1 MASTVDAVRT
11 QARRLG
17 YTLSRRR
24 ERYVL
29 YDPVKGEWVSTAGEP
44 MTLGEV
50 EACLARIARQRAR
63 GPVDGAP
70 EGR

>member
-1 MASTVDAVRT
+1 M
-11 QARRLG
+11 
-17 YTLSRRR
+17 
-24 ERYVL
+24 L